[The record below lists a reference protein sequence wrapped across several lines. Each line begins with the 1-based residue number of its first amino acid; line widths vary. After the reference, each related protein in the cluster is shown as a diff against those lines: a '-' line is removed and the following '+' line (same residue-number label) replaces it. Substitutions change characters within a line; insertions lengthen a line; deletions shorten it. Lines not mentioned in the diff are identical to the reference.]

1 MGTLCD
7 GASRPW
13 HCCDM
18 ALPRVGGDAEAR
30 HERGKLR
37 QNECCVGSVAVA
49 VNGPTHCPRVERHL
63 QHLAPQHEVDQNEP
77 LELIVAHVTV

>member
-18 ALPRVGGDAEAR
+18 ALPLVGGDAEAR

-63 QHLAPQHEVDQNEP
+63 QHLAPQHEVDHNEP

>member
-1 MGTLCD
+1 
-7 GASRPW
+7 
-13 HCCDM
+13 M

-37 QNECCVGSVAVA
+37 QNECCVGSVSVA

-63 QHLAPQHEVDQNEP
+63 QHLAPQPEVDHNEQ